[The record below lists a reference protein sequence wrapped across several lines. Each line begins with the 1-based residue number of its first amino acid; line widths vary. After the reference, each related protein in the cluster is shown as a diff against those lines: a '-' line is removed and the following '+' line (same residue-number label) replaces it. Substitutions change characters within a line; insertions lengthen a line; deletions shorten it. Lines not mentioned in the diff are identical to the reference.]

1 MKRRILGS
9 LILSCGVAGTVLMLA
24 GCCGRTTSR
33 PTANAVSRPAARDDY
48 GEVQRLRS
56 EVAGLKRQLVDVQLA
71 EIEELGAKVLR
82 DKEKNLVGLDF
93 SRVTVKGQLY
103 RLVGFPD
110 LRQLKLNESG

>member
-1 MKRRILGS
+1 LAS
-9 LILSCGVAGTVLMLA
+9 LLLSFGGACLLVVVVGG
-24 GCCGRTTSR
+24 CGRMAPR
-33 PTANAVSRPAARDDY
+33 PPVNAVSGAARRGTDP

-82 DKEKNLVGLDF
+82 DKDKNLVGLDF
-93 SRVTVKGQLY
+93 SRVPVKGQLY

-110 LRQLKLNESG
+110 LRQL